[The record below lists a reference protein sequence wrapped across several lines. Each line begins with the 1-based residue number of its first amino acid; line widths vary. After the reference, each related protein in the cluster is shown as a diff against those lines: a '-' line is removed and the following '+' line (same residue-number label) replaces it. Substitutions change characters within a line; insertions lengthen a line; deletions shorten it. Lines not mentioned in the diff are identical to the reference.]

1 MRRAR
6 AARPRKRL
14 LQWQAA
20 VSEDSEREDAP
31 GGHDDEAMR
40 PSSTGS
46 EQPAEEAAREH
57 VRRARLGWVCAGVL
71 ALRANRPTPCVSKLI
86 IGIFAARSSFFSI
99 WCGAASH
106 PFGAAIK
113 MCVWATP

>member
-6 AARPRKRL
+6 AARPRDRL

-20 VSEDSEREDAP
+20 VSEDSEREDGP

-46 EQPAEEAAREH
+46 EQPAEEEAREH
-57 VRRARLGWVCAGVL
+57 VRRARQGWVCAGVRGY
-71 ALRANRPTPCVSKLI
+71 AQTDAPTRFATTRRRPP
-86 IGIFAARSSFFSI
+86 
-99 WCGAASH
+99 
-106 PFGAAIK
+106 
-113 MCVWATP
+113 